1 MVSEE
6 KANTKCF
13 EDPLCEEVRR
23 RLAAFVDE
31 EESKITCDTK
41 LIDLGFGS
49 TTLPGL
55 APMINSLR
63 EREGKERIPIS
74 KVTKSKTVGDLCAL
88 LK

>member
-1 MVSEE
+1 MASEE
-6 KANTKCF
+6 TSTKCF
-13 EDPLCEEVRR
+13 DDPLCEEIRQ
-23 RLAAFVDE
+23 RLATFLNE
-31 EESKITCDTK
+31 QESEITCDTE

-49 TTLPGL
+49 TTLGGL

-63 EREGKERIPIS
+63 EREGKERLPIS